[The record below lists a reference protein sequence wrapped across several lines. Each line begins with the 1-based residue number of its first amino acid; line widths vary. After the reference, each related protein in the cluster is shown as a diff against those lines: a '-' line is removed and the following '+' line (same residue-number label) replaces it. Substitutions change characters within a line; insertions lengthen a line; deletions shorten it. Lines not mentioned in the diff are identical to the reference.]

1 MTAIF
6 SNEASPSSTLRFGAF
21 SIRFELID
29 PFALTP
35 FGGDF
40 GRVPSLAETPF
51 RAGTVVLLGP
61 GPGMGP
67 SELFRFLVACG
78 SALGGGCCLLLD
90 DLKKNDMAAGGLPK
104 TS

>member
-1 MTAIF
+1 M
-6 SNEASPSSTLRFGAF
+6 LRLGAF
-21 SIRFELID
+21 SIRVELIE

-40 GRVPSLAETPF
+40 GLVPSLADTPLS
-51 RAGTVVLLGP
+51 AGTVVLVGAEP
-61 GPGMGP
+61 GP

-78 SALGGGCCLLLD
+78 SALGGGCCLFLE

-104 TS
+104 MS